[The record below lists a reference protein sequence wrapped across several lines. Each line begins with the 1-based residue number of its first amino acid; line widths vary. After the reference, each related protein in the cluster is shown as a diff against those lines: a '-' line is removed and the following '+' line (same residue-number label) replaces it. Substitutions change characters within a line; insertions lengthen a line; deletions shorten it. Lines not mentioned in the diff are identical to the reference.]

1 MTGAHMTT
9 ADCVF
14 CSIVAGT
21 VRSDVVVS
29 TDRVLAFRDIAP
41 QAPVHVVVVPRE
53 HHTDVAALAAV
64 DPTTLGELVEV
75 AGEVAERESNGEY
88 RLVFNTG
95 PDAGQ
100 SVFHAHGHVLAGRR
114 MAWPPG

>member
-1 MTGAHMTT
+1 MASE
-9 ADCVF
+9 CVF
-14 CSIVAGT
+14 CSIVAGD
-21 VRSDVVVS
+21 VPADVVVA
-29 TDRVLAFRDIAP
+29 TERVLAFRDISP

-64 DPTTLGELVEV
+64 DPTTLAELVEV
-75 AGEVAERESNGEY
+75 AGEVAEREAEGEY

-95 PDAGQ
+95 PEAGQ

>member
-1 MTGAHMTT
+1 MTD
-9 ADCVF
+9 DCIF
-14 CSIVAGT
+14 CSIAAGEVPAT
-21 VRSDVVVS
+21 VVVS
-29 TDRVLAFRDIAP
+29 TDRVIAFRDIAP
-41 QAPVHVVVVPRE
+41 QAPVHVVVIPRE

-64 DPTTLGELVEV
+64 DPATLADLVEV
-75 AGEVAERESNGEY
+75 AGEVAEREAEGEY

-95 PDAGQ
+95 PDSGQ

>member
-1 MTGAHMTT
+1 MTG
-9 ADCVF
+9 DCVF
-14 CSIVAGT
+14 CKIVEGRLPAE
-21 VRSDVVVS
+21 VVAA
-29 TDRVLAFRDIAP
+29 TERVVAFRDIAP

-64 DPTTLGELVEV
+64 DPATLGELVEL
-75 AGEVAERESNGEY
+75 AGEVAEREAEGEY

>member
-1 MTGAHMTT
+1 MS
-9 ADCVF
+9 DCVF
-14 CSIVAGT
+14 CSIVKGELPAE
-21 VRSDVVVS
+21 VVVS
-29 TDRVLAFRDIAP
+29 TDRVVAFRDIDP

-64 DPTTLGELVEV
+64 DAATLADLVEV
-75 AGEVAERESNGEY
+75 AGEVAEREGDGEY

-100 SVFHAHGHVLAGRR
+100 SVFHAHGHVLAGRKL
-114 MAWPPG
+114 AWPPG

>member
-1 MTGAHMTT
+1 MTD
-9 ADCVF
+9 DCVF
-14 CSIVAGT
+14 CSIVAGK
-21 VRSDVVVS
+21 VRADVVVS
-29 TDRVLAFRDIAP
+29 TDRIVAFRDIAP

-75 AGEVAERESNGEY
+75 ANEVAEREGDGEY

-114 MAWPPG
+114 MGWPPG